1 VPEVRIERTSSRLQL
16 DAKTTSATQA
26 FYLVCR
32 VGIEPTQYGLR
43 VRCST
48 AELPAHYLEDTLQLE
63 SNQPNPLSYIVP
75 GSLASARLCYFPRS
89 PI

>member
-48 AELPAHYLEDTLQLE
+48 AELPAHYLEDTLHTI
-63 SNQPNPLSYIVP
+63 SNGSNPLSYCTA
-75 GSLASARLCYFPRS
+75 GSLASARLLS
-89 PI
+89 